1 MLLFF
6 RLRPV
11 GWESRLSSN
20 MYTEQEFLVMVLKRK
35 WQWPCFAIF
44 NRWKNYKILNP
55 KVVRYQLA
63 FGIENCTREKMTR
76 LLMEH
81 GVPHPKS
88 YIMNTHDDVSRLH
101 TRRGNLYAV
110 LGEKGDF
117 HAIHREDV
125 SYVRTREELIG
136 LLSEYALR
144 GIQRAVVNEH
154 LKGDLVKFYGVAGTN
169 FFHWFY
175 PLMKNHSK
183 FGHEAINGHPR
194 AFRLERM
201 SCKIFCNRAM
211 TYWRWWSMEGDY
223 IVSPDGEMRII
234 DFNDWPSFAPR
245 REEASREI
253 ANRVIQMIDEYR
265 DNSKKK
271 PSIESSLK
279 STGYGRVYRLGV
291 LPSGRLSVG
300 RFCLTECVFRPIR

>member
-1 MLLFF
+1 MKLVSIAGIQ
-6 RLRPV
+6 RATVYSPNHV
-11 GWESRLSSN
+11 GNDAAIFSATARWLEKAGYQVN
-20 MYTEQEFLVMVLKRK
+20 MYTEQEFLSNGIEEKVAMTMLRNLQSMKK
-35 WQWPCFAIF
+35 LQDFESKGCLAI
-44 NRWKNYKILNP
+44 NS
-55 KVVRYQLA
+55 A

-81 GVPHPKS
+81 EVPHPKS
-88 YIMNTHDDVSRLH
+88 YIMNTHDDVSD
-101 TRRGNLYAV
+101 YISE
-110 LGEKGDF
+110 GESFMPCWVKRGDF

-175 PLMKNHSK
+175 PFNENHSK
-183 FGHEAINGHPR
+183 FGHEAINGHPKGIPFR
-194 AFRLERM
+194 ADELQD
-201 SCKIFCNRAM
+201 ICNRAADVLKVVV
-211 TYWRWWSMEGDY
+211 YGGDC

-234 DFNDWPSFAPR
+234 DFNDWPSFAPC

-265 DNSKKK
+265 
-271 PSIESSLK
+271 
-279 STGYGRVYRLGV
+279 
-291 LPSGRLSVG
+291 
-300 RFCLTECVFRPIR
+300 